1 MERHRE
7 ASVFFMWLLNAT
19 VPRIAV
25 ENPANLSLK
34 NDPRD
39 DAKGYLDALE
49 EYDRLTDFPRGY
61 NPL

>member
-1 MERHRE
+1 
-7 ASVFFMWLLNAT
+7 MWLLNAT